1 MKISVLAIL
10 FHILLLS
17 TANGYAEESGN
28 TFQWPN
34 GARAAVNLAYDD
46 ALDSQ
51 LDNAVPS
58 LDRYGFKGSFYLVMS
73 ATAVRQRMEEWRS
86 IAANGHEL
94 GNHSLFHPCS
104 GDKPGRD
111 WVEPWNDLDSMSVE
125 EVRQHI
131 VLSNTMLFAM
141 DGKTER
147 TYTATCGDLY
157 ASGEPYLKT
166 VEPEVVAIKAR
177 FDAFGVTPSMET
189 LDPWSVVVVTP
200 SEISGQELIAMVEN
214 AAELGTMVNFTFHGI
229 GGDHLQVSTQAHD
242 ELLQYLSDN
251 REIYWV
257 DTFINIMKYVKQQQG
272 ISP

>member
-17 TANGYAEESGN
+17 TANGFAEESAN

-34 GARAAVNLAYDD
+34 GVRAAVNLAYDD

-104 GDKPGRD
+104 GEKPGRD
-111 WVEPWNDLDSMSVE
+111 WVEPWQDLDSMSVE
-125 EVRQHI
+125 EVRQHV
-131 VLSNTMLFAM
+131 VLSNTMLFAI

-147 TYTATCGDLY
+147 TYAATCGDLY

-166 VEPEVVAIKAR
+166 VEPELVAIKAR
-177 FDAFGVTPSMET
+177 FDAFGVTPSMEAV
-189 LDPWSVVVVTP
+189 DPWSVIVAVP
-200 SEISGQELIAMVEN
+200 SEISGQELISMVEK
-214 AAELGTMVNFTFHGI
+214 AAALGTMVNFTFHGI
-229 GGDHLQVSTQAHD
+229 GGDHLQISTQAHD

-251 REIYWV
+251 RDIYWV
-257 DTFINIMKYVKQQQG
+257 DTFINIMKHVKQQQG
-272 ISP
+272 VNP